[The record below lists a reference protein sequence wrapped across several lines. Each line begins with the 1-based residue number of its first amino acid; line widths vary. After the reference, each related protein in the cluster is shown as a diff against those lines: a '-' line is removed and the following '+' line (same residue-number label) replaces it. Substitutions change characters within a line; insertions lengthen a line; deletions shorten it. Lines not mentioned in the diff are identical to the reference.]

1 MQSSPEI
8 IVWMSQNYQTTENS
22 IDLYLSGS
30 CELDVC
36 REDLARRGIT
46 SPLKGDGS
54 GEPPELLDREQ
65 HLERHA
71 WHGSGNSGKTGDQIA
86 APDHVTFLP
95 ARLTGAAA
103 FA

>member
-1 MQSSPEI
+1 MSVEKTWRGGESPHHGK
-8 IVWMSQNYQTTENS
+8 MTA
-22 IDLYLSGS
+22 L
-30 CELDVC
+30 
-36 REDLARRGIT
+36 
-46 SPLKGDGS
+46 

-86 APDHVTFLP
+86 TPDHVTFMP
-95 ARLTGAAA
+95 AQLTGAAA

>member
-1 MQSSPEI
+1 VEET
-8 IVWMSQNYQTTENS
+8 W
-22 IDLYLSGS
+22 
-30 CELDVC
+30 
-36 REDLARRGIT
+36 RRGESLHHWKMT
-46 SPLKGDGS
+46 AL
-54 GEPPELLDREQ
+54 GEPPELLDREP

-86 APDHVTFLP
+86 TPDHVTFMP

>member
-1 MQSSPEI
+1 MAP
-8 IVWMSQNYQTTENS
+8 
-22 IDLYLSGS
+22 
-30 CELDVC
+30 
-36 REDLARRGIT
+36 
-46 SPLKGDGS
+46 

-65 HLERHA
+65 HLERHV

-95 ARLTGAAA
+95 AQLTGAAA